1 MKQLRH
7 KGHVY
12 NVYGPNDFAA
22 PLTSPR
28 SHKRTGELSKMI
40 RLLGGGGKNGPL
52 MEACLHQVEHR
63 HRGGHRHG
71 RQS

>member
-1 MKQLRH
+1 MRHLHH

-12 NVYGPNDFAA
+12 SVYGPDDFSA

-28 SHKRTGELSKMI
+28 GHPRTGQLSMAI

-52 MEACLHQVEHR
+52 MEACIQQAEYR

-71 RQS
+71 QG